1 MPGIPK
7 EMTSEE
13 LRKLQLLELDILKE
27 VDRICRKN
35 QIKYSICGGTLLG
48 AVRHKGFI
56 PWDDDID
63 VVMLRED
70 YDRFFAVCKEE
81 LNAKYYAQSLETD
94 RLYRWAYGR
103 ILLNGTSF
111 VRCGQEHLK
120 AQTGVF
126 IDIIPCDT
134 LSDHLFIREVQRG
147 LAFIMRKM
155 LYAPVGKVRMK
166 GTMKGFGFA
175 FLSLFGRKIP
185 EMLLK
190 LICSLSSSQNTEYL
204 EYYGLMTL
212 REDTKLKIGK
222 KAFRKK
228 RKQLNRNSS
237 LRERILYDY
246 GVAAIKREWFSKTE
260 DIWFE
265 DFYAKTIADY
275 DGWLTF
281 EYGDYMELPPV
292 ESRVPQQT
300 VSSFSFGDYKC
311 QTVRRKGS

>member
-1 MPGIPK
+1 MQGVKID
-7 EMTSEE
+7 MSAEE

-27 VDRICRKN
+27 VDRICRKYR
-35 QIKYSICGGTLLG
+35 ITYSICGGTLLG

-56 PWDDDID
+56 PWDDDVD
-63 VVMLRED
+63 VAMLRKD
-70 YDRFFAVCKEE
+70 YDRFFKICKKE
-81 LNAKYYAQSLETD
+81 LNPKYYAQSLSTD
-94 RLYRWAYGR
+94 PQYRWAYGR
-103 ILLNGTSF
+103 ILLRGTSF

-120 AQTGVF
+120 APTGIF

-134 LSDHLFIREVQRG
+134 LSDRVFIRKVQRN

-155 LYAPVGKVRMK
+155 LYAPVGKVRMRGTAK
-166 GTMKGFGFA
+166 GLGFA
-175 FLSLFGRKIP
+175 LLSIFSRKVP
-185 EMLLK
+185 EALLRFLLK
-190 LICSLSSSQNTEYL
+190 LSPSDGTEYL

-228 RKQLNRNSS
+228 RKQLNSRSS
-237 LRERILYDY
+237 LRERLLYDS
-246 GVAAIKREWFSKTE
+246 GTGGIRREWFSHIE

-265 DFYAKTIADY
+265 DCYVKSIADY

-281 EYGDYMELPPV
+281 EYGNYMELPPI

-300 VSSFSFGDYKC
+300 VSSFSFGDY
-311 QTVRRKGS
+311 